1 MNSNTKNIILL
12 DGTSSSGKTS
22 IGKFYEKDGY
32 KLIAVD
38 DFPFEM
44 VQKLVYEELSDEYI
58 GPEKIQ
64 KLISKKHREL
74 MITESKKYD
83 KIIFDDINQHILNQC
98 ERKNIYIVIVY
109 ASLDRLVKNIL
120 SRKTT
125 DPRGIF
131 VFTQYAK
138 RYIKTDSSKDGLDI
152 INRIEFIEQLKKIK
166 YEFESENALVEFAK
180 IIFSRMEIDDD
191 NDHYIKLRDTFQFDY
206 ILNTKDKTPIE
217 LYQELKEKTNN

>member
-1 MNSNTKNIILL
+1 M
-12 DGTSSSGKTS
+12 
-22 IGKFYEKDGY
+22 
-32 KLIAVD
+32 
-38 DFPFEM
+38 
-44 VQKLVYEELSDEYI
+44 
-58 GPEKIQ
+58 
-64 KLISKKHREL
+64 
-74 MITESKKYD
+74 
-83 KIIFDDINQHILNQC
+83 NQC

-180 IIFSRMEIDDD
+180 IIFSRMEIGDD